1 MAVSKDGLQYRS
13 VIQGTRRCW
22 RPRKVIPPG
31 LLPVQLW
38 VRIFAQNRTEER
50 ARYRGP
56 RAFNGLCDDEGV
68 PLIRPTCQ
76 VFAQSTSVPASAC
89 YFAWGCF
96 RYFGWEHSYGEISC
110 LKPPT
115 LARPARGVQ
124 RRARSRL
131 RGRAV
136 LAGGLARPALCSRSG
151 PIIEWQRRKRTV
163 KRVPQAVTT
172 GIPPPG
178 SRRRSRASCGRQT
191 SFHGSCRRRYG
202 CAGRRA
208 RPVPHH
214 G

>member
-1 MAVSKDGLQYRS
+1 MHRWPDSPLMAQMQS
-13 VIQGTRRCW
+13 
-22 RPRKVIPPG
+22 
-31 LLPVQLW
+31 
-38 VRIFAQNRTEER
+38 A
-50 ARYRGP
+50 GP

-68 PLIRPTCQ
+68 PLICPTCQ
-76 VFAQSTSVPASAC
+76 VFAQSASVPATAC

-96 RYFGWEHSYGEISC
+96 RYFSWEPWLRGGEISC
-110 LKPPT
+110 LKPHT

-124 RRARSRL
+124 RLL
-131 RGRAV
+131 R
-136 LAGGLARPALCSRSG
+136 LAGLESAIVGKSGANAR
-151 PIIEWQRRKRTV
+151 QRKDGGVATV
-163 KRVPQAVTT
+163 LDRYLPQAVTT

-202 CAGRRA
+202 CAGRRV